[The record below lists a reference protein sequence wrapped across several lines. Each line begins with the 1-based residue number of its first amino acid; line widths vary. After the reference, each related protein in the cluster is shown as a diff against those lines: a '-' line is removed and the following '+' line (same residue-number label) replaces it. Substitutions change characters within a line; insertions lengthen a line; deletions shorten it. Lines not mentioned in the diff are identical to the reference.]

1 MTSEERKVRIAVAI
15 ELMESVMLDIV
26 REENGNGRSL
36 TIHTALAKA
45 GLTTFSNDRGNGFIR
60 YVMRRAEQAGKV
72 VNAAD
77 SQRTGSWRLP

>member
-36 TIHTALAKA
+36 TIHTALAKGVQGRRC
-45 GLTTFSNDRGNGFIR
+45 GLHFPTTA
-60 YVMRRAEQAGKV
+60 VM
-72 VNAAD
+72 
-77 SQRTGSWRLP
+77 GSFGM